1 MPGILTV
8 LARSDRGGREGRVW
22 LEMAVINLDAC
33 LSSRNV
39 TLKLCKKYEVD
50 RWIYPKPAGHL
61 LLHMLAG
68 GHGLVLLK

>member
-1 MPGILTV
+1 M
-8 LARSDRGGREGRVW
+8 W

-39 TLKLCKKYEVD
+39 TLKLCKKYEVY